1 VSTPSPA
8 VRHLNFFSAEEH
20 HNNDE
25 DASNGKILNE
35 WEPIVLQEEPKNFK
49 EGKAMMMAKT
59 GFTYAIHFKS
69 KEKIKIDEETSIH
82 RYQVLK
88 CLSHFDCPVRVYDT
102 IYIT

>member
-1 VSTPSPA
+1 
-8 VRHLNFFSAEEH
+8 
-20 HNNDE
+20 
-25 DASNGKILNE
+25 
-35 WEPIVLQEEPKNFK
+35 
-49 EGKAMMMAKT
+49 MMMAKT